1 MDENPEDA
9 SAWKGRVLV
18 QISCEPTEKPIVKV
32 ERIDDLYLE

>member
-18 QISCEPTEKPIVKV
+18 QISCESTEKPIVKV
-32 ERIDDLYLE
+32 ERMEDVYID